1 MYCRFFQVCRGVASG
16 DERLKLLREL
26 GDDVYRSD
34 FSAAVWVDGQTNR
47 TIDVLYVRG
56 TPPPPP
62 RSPRVYEEGASLA
75 DYSDDERQRE
85 DAELDTIG
93 GLLCAVADNLPT
105 GTRALILDNHAKIL
119 WTSTNSKWDHDSWN
133 PQQHYKPS
141 VHEYQLV
148 RPLPTLLRS
157 QLTVVARLGPL
168 VDKATYPISPW
179 GDEKTVVSKYSEPS
193 PWTEIQV
200 LTHLPAGHPHI
211 VGIDCLILEEL
222 TGLGVIGYTMRAVD
236 SPSMGNWPP
245 SRPFKLRWFQQLMGV
260 LDELHLVYGIHHHD
274 ISGRNM
280 LIDPETDKLLLID
293 FGLAGVHDPMWP
305 YYHRDDVNAAAAFL
319 YRIITKDEK
328 YDVALPDAEA
338 DELVRARDKWVKHPD
353 VVLDHDVAIFYDEL
367 AAWLKRRRGLPRS
380 TSKKPT
386 SRQIPMLSRP
396 DSHFKD
402 EVSTERGY
410 LRDLCEDEHW
420 ARRRFGRP
428 TLNWG
433 RPSQSQVDPTRRLL
447 ATGRY
452 ADEEDAVSGSLATPI
467 AVPDPK
473 RGFPQPPVPAP
484 DVAGKVLPAFN
495 GFGSYSN
502 VAADANATAAA
513 NPAPTSGNRKRKRCS
528 VSSGEAELEAK
539 DSSQH

>member
-1 MYCRFFQVCRGVASG
+1 MYSRFSRIYGGVAGG
-16 DERLKLLREL
+16 DERLKVLREL

-34 FSAAVWVDGQTNR
+34 FSGAVWVDGQTNR

-62 RSPRVYEEGASLA
+62 RPPRVYEEGASLA
-75 DYSDDERQRE
+75 DCSDDERERE
-85 DAELDTIG
+85 DAELDTIA

-119 WTSTNSKWDHDSWN
+119 WTSTDSKWDDVIWN
-133 PQQHYKPS
+133 PQEHYKPS

-157 QLTVVARLGPL
+157 QLTVVGRLGPL

-179 GDEKTVVSKYSEPS
+179 GDKKTVVSKYSTPS
-193 PWTEIQV
+193 PWSEIQ
-200 LTHLPAGHPHI
+200 
-211 VGIDCLILEEL
+211 
-222 TGLGVIGYTMRAVD
+222 
-236 SPSMGNWPP
+236 
-245 SRPFKLRWFQQLMGV
+245 QLLGV

-280 LIDPETDKLLLID
+280 LIDPDTDKLLLID
-293 FGLAGVHDPMWP
+293 FEMAGVHDPMWP
-305 YYHRDDVNAAAAFL
+305 FYHSDDVNAAVAFL
-319 YRIITKDEK
+319 YQIITKDEK
-328 YDVALPDAEA
+328 YDVVLPDAEA

-353 VVLDHDVAIFYDEL
+353 VLLDHDVAIFYDEL
-367 AAWLKRRRGLPRS
+367 AAWLKKRRGLPRL
-380 TSKKPT
+380 TPEKPAP
-386 SRQIPMLSRP
+386 RQIPMLSLP
-396 DSHFKD
+396 DSHLKD
-402 EVSTERGY
+402 EVPTDWGG
-410 LRDLCEDEHW
+410 LRNLCEDEHW

-428 TLNWG
+428 TLNWY

-452 ADEEDAVSGSLATPI
+452 ADEEDAVSGSRATPI

-484 DVAGKVLPAFN
+484 DDAGKVLN
-495 GFGSYSN
+495 GFGSYNN
-502 VAADANATAAA
+502 VAADADAAA
-513 NPAPTSGNRKRKRCS
+513 AADPTPTSGNRKRKRCS
-528 VSSGEAELEAK
+528 VSPGEAELEAK